1 MDVVTHDLPNTNLE
15 YVDREIAL
23 IKVKLR
29 SLSDESPDF
38 KKKDAAHKFSIGD
51 VVAFYNDELSRVVIG
66 YDLLCVPLTV
76 GAAYTTYKCDL
87 ALILLQK
94 QMYGGKHDA
103 NTRQPYYLTIKL
115 DDSNA
120 IEYRKDNIYY
130 RYRCT
135 LLTY

>member
-1 MDVVTHDLPNTNLE
+1 LDVVTHDLPNTNLE

-38 KKKDAAHKFSIGD
+38 KKKDATHKFSIGD

-76 GAAYTTYKCDL
+76 GAAYTT
-87 ALILLQK
+87 
-94 QMYGGKHDA
+94 
-103 NTRQPYYLTIKL
+103 
-115 DDSNA
+115 
-120 IEYRKDNIYY
+120 
-130 RYRCT
+130 
-135 LLTY
+135 